1 MIKLLTIYSIEESVK
16 LLKQVKGTTPKKL
29 IIGLLAAAALV
40 GVLLGKIAPM
50 DAGFSSLFKENK
62 PVEQTTNT
70 TASSS
75 QPEPVAQLSYVDQIN
90 QDIQQDKFAGRIKV
104 PLILQ
109 TDDRWKA
116 TPYGT
121 GENNTLE
128 KNGCAIVSLAM
139 VASYLDGVEVLPQAV
154 LDWAQNNY
162 FVEEQGTNWTI
173 FGDYAT
179 VKGYMF
185 EEVTDITTAE
195 AHLSEGHPVIIS
207 VQPGKFTETGHIMVL
222 TGVSDGKFWLNDP
235 NDSEEKGHSRTQYT
249 AEELTSDAMNYWA
262 IYK

>member
-1 MIKLLTIYSIEESVK
+1 MKLQTIYSIEERVK
-16 LLKQVKGTTPKKL
+16 LLGQNQRMNPKKL

-40 GVLLGKIAPM
+40 GALLGKVAPM
-50 DAGFSSLFKENK
+50 DAGFSSLFKEK
-62 PVEQTTNT
+62 EPVKQETKTTE
-70 TASSS
+70 SST
-75 QPEPVAQLSYVDQIN
+75 QPEPEIQLSYVDQIN

-109 TDDRWKA
+109 TDERWKA

-121 GENNTLE
+121 GENNTIE

-139 VASYLDGVEVLPQAV
+139 IASYLDGAEVLPQAI

-162 FVEEQGTNWTI
+162 FVEGQGTNWTI
-173 FGDYAT
+173 FNDFA
-179 VKGYMF
+179 VAKGYLF
-185 EEVTDITTAE
+185 EELTDITTVE
-195 AHLSEGHPVIIS
+195 SQLSQGHPVIIS

-235 NDSEEKGHSRTQYT
+235 NDSEEKGHSKTLYT
-249 AEELTSDAMNYWA
+249 AEELTSEAMNYWA

>member
-1 MIKLLTIYSIEESVK
+1 MG
-16 LLKQVKGTTPKKL
+16 QNKGMSTKNL
-29 IIGLLAAAALV
+29 IIGLLVAAALV
-40 GVLLGKIAPM
+40 GALLGKVAPM
-50 DAGFSSLFKENK
+50 DAGFSSLFKEK
-62 PVEQTTNT
+62 EPVEQKTKTTE
-70 TASSS
+70 SSS
-75 QPEPVAQLSYVDQIN
+75 QPEPVVQLSYVDQIN

-121 GENNTLE
+121 GENNTIE

-139 VASYLDGVEVLPQAV
+139 VASYLDGTEVLPQAI
-154 LDWAQNNY
+154 LDWSQNNY
-162 FVEEQGTNWTI
+162 FVEGQGTNWTI
-173 FGDYAT
+173 FGDFAT

-185 EEVTDITTAE
+185 EALTDITTVE
-195 AHLSEGHPVIIS
+195 THLSQGHPVIIS

-222 TGVSDGKFWLNDP
+222 TGTNDGKFWLNDP
-235 NDSEEKGHSRTQYT
+235 NDSEEKGHSKTLYT
-249 AEELTSDAMNYWA
+249 AEELNNEALNYWA